1 MKAHQPT
8 VRFNL
13 AALALNN
20 CTLTLTT
27 FITATVAQFNNS
39 AKVSPFHQA
48 TQCRNVLFFP
58 KITCAFRVSLDG
70 FSIGMSHALNRVLE
84 DRAVTE

>member
-27 FITATVAQFNNS
+27 FITATVTQFNNS
-39 AKVSPFHQA
+39 AKVSPFIRLLSA
-48 TQCRNVLFFP
+48 GMFFFP
-58 KITCAFRVSLDG
+58 QNHLCLQG
-70 FSIGMSHALNRVLE
+70 FFGWIFNRHE
-84 DRAVTE
+84 PCSE

>member
-39 AKVSPFHQA
+39 AKVSPFIRLLSA
-48 TQCRNVLFFP
+48 GMFFFSP
-58 KITCAFRVSLDG
+58 KSPVPSG
-70 FSIGMSHALNRVLE
+70 FLWM
-84 DRAVTE
+84 DFQ